1 VTLQSLPKAQPG
13 RFARPGW
20 ASKGERSRF
29 VDITVYLPDKLGQQA
44 KAAEV
49 NFSGLLRAAVTAE
62 LERRAAVSKTLE
74 GAEEHLFTLE
84 DEEGRAYEARLVG
97 REIAHDDGDTIA
109 VYLTEDERVI
119 LVDLDNGKYFRL
131 ENPEDELREELP
143 PGIYAEAMHA
153 LGLKPVVDI

>member
-1 VTLQSLPKAQPG
+1 
-13 RFARPGW
+13 
-20 ASKGERSRF
+20 

-74 GAEEHLFTLE
+74 GSTKEHLFTLE
-84 DEEGRAYEARLVG
+84 DEEGRPYDARLVG
-97 REIAHDDGDTIA
+97 REIAHDDRDSVA

-119 LVDLDNGKYFRL
+119 LVDLDNGKYWRL